1 MRREIM
7 ASVYA
12 FEGIVPV
19 VDPSAYLHPRAVLIG
34 DVIVGPHCYIGP
46 GVSLRGDYGRIVIGG
61 GSNAQDNV
69 VMHSFPAAETQVGED
84 CHIGHG
90 VVLHGCRLGT
100 NVLVGMNAVVMDGAQ
115 VGDDCFIGAL
125 AFVKGNDEIPPRSL
139 AAGIPA
145 RVVRELSEDDV
156 SRKSRGTAQ
165 YQWLARRCWQGLVAC
180 EPLSEIEADRPSAR
194 WDESI
199 RPLHEK
205 PNVE

>member
-1 MRREIM
+1 M
-7 ASVYA
+7 ACVYA

-19 VDPSAYLHPRAVLIG
+19 VDPSSYLHPQAVLIG
-34 DVIVGPHCYIGP
+34 DVIVGPHCYVGP

-69 VMHSFPAAETQVGED
+69 VMHSFPGAETRVGEE

-90 VVLHGCRLGT
+90 VVLHGCELGQ
-100 NVLVGMNAVVMDGAQ
+100 NVLVGMNAVVMDGAE
-115 VGDDCFIGAL
+115 VGADSFIGAL
-125 AFVKGNDEIPPRSL
+125 AFVKGNDKIPPRSL
-139 AAGIPA
+139 VAGIPA

-165 YQWLARRCWQGLVAC
+165 YQWLARRCHEGLVAS
-180 EPLSEIEADRPSAR
+180 EPLAEIDAGRPRAH

-205 PNVE
+205 PDAS